1 MERNY
6 LLKSEIC
13 DEMGFESFETMAFV
27 SFEVALACFYDKINK
42 IDYKK
47 TDLEYEIK
55 EINTQEEIA
64 DFEIKFEASPE
75 HYHIYIEKL
84 Y

>member
-47 TDLEYEIK
+47 TDLNIL
-55 EINTQEEIA
+55 N
-64 DFEIKFEASPE
+64 DSLG
-75 HYHIYIEKL
+75 KL
-84 Y
+84 YVSRG